1 MSKEEK
7 FLRILEAPVPLGYD
21 VETNGLAWQK
31 CNVCGYSLSDG
42 IESVYVPTR
51 HEGGGNIDQ
60 PENFEKEVNQKIKL
74 RKQPLVGWNLKFDT
88 HMSANHGVDIPNTA
102 VDAMVMEALLNEFR
116 GNYSLESIAKHYA
129 DVPNKKGKDLYSHI
143 ASKFGCK
150 PDRNSMG
157 QYFRLSGDDPIADD
171 YARGDTLT
179 TIGIYNNQKREL
191 YAQDLDVVAHIETK
205 LNKVLQKMER
215 RGFKIDLDALDTLK
229 TNIAADRYEA
239 YCKIPLKENLEPT
252 NIRSNKDLQE
262 YFELHQITD
271 WPVTE
276 RTEKGGGGNPSF
288 VTSFLK
294 ESDPGQ
300 LILDARKL
308 DHFTDSFLTP
318 IENYIYGDRIY
329 TNFNQTMSEIG
340 GTKSGRLSSSRY
352 NAQQVPKRD
361 KHLGK
366 LFRKIFL
373 ADEGFTVIEFDYSQ
387 CEPRLYG
394 HYSQEPALITGYNST
409 PFVDMHSIAAEYMS
423 IDRGRAKSVNLG
435 LLYVMGITKL
445 AATLGISYDE
455 AKRISQLW
463 HRTFPNVSSFTKKAS
478 KRAEQRGY
486 VKTILGRRARF
497 PDPRFSYK
505 AANRIIQGGSADIL
519 KYKMVEIDDYI
530 MTNGLEDEIHM
541 LLNIHDALVFQ
552 IRDDKLEEHSKKIA
566 EILENVQCH
575 PFNLSVPF
583 VADYPHS
590 GKNWGFATYGEY

>member
-7 FLRILEAPVPLGYD
+7 FLRMLDSPVPLGYD
-21 VETNGLAWQK
+21 VETNGLQWQK

-42 IESVYVPTR
+42 VDSVYVPTR
-51 HEGGGNIDQ
+51 HEGGGNISQ
-60 PENFEKEVNQKIKL
+60 PENFELAINEKIKL

-88 HMSANHGVDIPNTA
+88 HMSANHNVDIPNTA
-102 VDAMVMEALLNEFR
+102 IDAMVMEALLNEFR
-116 GNYSLESIAKHYA
+116 GSYALESIAKHYP
-129 DVPNKKGKDLYSHI
+129 DVPNKKGKELYIHI
-143 ASKFGCK
+143 AEKFGCK

-157 QYFRLSGDDPIADD
+157 LYYRLAGDDPIADD

-179 TIGIYNNQKREL
+179 TIGIYNHQKREL
-191 YAQDLDVVAHIETK
+191 AAQDLDVVAHVETK

-215 RGFKIDLDALDTLK
+215 RGFKIDLEALDTLK
-229 TNIAADRYEA
+229 TNIASERYEA
-239 YCKIPLKENLEPT
+239 YCQIPLKENLEPT

-262 YFELHQITD
+262 YFSLHGITD
-271 WPVTE
+271 WPM
-276 RTEKGGGGNPSF
+276 TEKGNPSF

-294 ESDPGQ
+294 DNPAGEA
-300 LILDARKL
+300 ILNARKL
-308 DHFTDSFLTP
+308 DHFENSFLTP
-318 IENYIYGDRIY
+318 INNYIHGDRIY

-352 NAQQVPKRD
+352 NAHQVPKRD
-361 KHLGK
+361 KYLGK

-373 ADEGFTVIEFDYSQ
+373 ADEGYTVIEFDYSQ
-387 CEPRLYG
+387 CEPRLYAQ
-394 HYSQEPALITGYNST
+394 YSGEPTLVNGYNAT

-423 IDRGRAKSVNLG
+423 IDRGRAKNINLG

-445 AATLGISYDE
+445 SSSLGISYDE

-463 HRTFPNVSSFTKKAS
+463 HRTFPNVSGFTKKAAQ
-478 KRAEQRGY
+478 RAEQRGY

-497 PDPRFSYK
+497 PDPRYSYK

-519 KYKMVEIDDYI
+519 KYKMVQIDDYI
-530 MTNGLEDEIHM
+530 MANGLEDEIHM

-552 IRDDKLEEHSKKIA
+552 IRDEKLEIHSKKIA
-566 EILENVQCH
+566 EILEDVQSQ
-575 PFNLSVPF
+575 PFNLNVPF
-583 VADYPHS
+583 VADCPHS